1 MNGKAVAR
9 RPLTLLPGRPTFHTF
24 VTFSSFFR
32 NVTLLAS
39 ETNNVPNT
47 TNMKRKLLQRAV
59 LTVGVIASAL
69 GSAITTHAQS
79 GDALL
84 NKLVDKGVLSTKEA
98 NELRNQVD
106 ANFKKAYQVKSG
118 MPDWV
123 TAFKINGDLRLRYE
137 NIAPYNGDNTAPDR
151 SRFRYRLR
159 PGFTAV
165 LQDRFEVGFRLTSS
179 EASGIFG
186 GDPISGNT
194 SLGAGGSKKFIYLDL
209 AYAKWQALN
218 GPTWG
223 LTLTGGKME
232 NPFHFP
238 GTDQFDKDYTPE
250 GFAQE
255 LSYRLNQEHTL
266 KLTGAQFIL
275 NEYDA
280 LSTDP
285 AMLGAQVRWNATW
298 SPKITSTLGLAY
310 LSLINSETRA
320 SASGTNLGL
329 TTASVPNQGRGN
341 SRNADGSLVHGYN
354 PFVIDAAATYSFE
367 SAPMY
372 NGAFPVTASADY
384 MYNHSAPSQNKG
396 YGFGATF
403 GKAGKKKTWQ
413 LDYRYTYLPMD
424 AWYEE
429 FTESDFGAYYGS
441 PKPIGGDTGYRSG
454 TNIKGHWLKA
464 SVSPTDALTLS
475 MAYFL
480 TDLVHSTVHGYN
492 SGAGRLQV
500 DAVLKF

>member
-1 MNGKAVAR
+1 M
-9 RPLTLLPGRPTFHTF
+9 F
-24 VTFSSFFR
+24 VTFSSYFR
-32 NVTLLAS
+32 NATLLAS
-39 ETNNVPNT
+39 ASNNVPNK
-47 TNMKRKLLQRAV
+47 TNMKRKLLQRAA
-59 LTVGVIASAL
+59 LTVGVLASVL
-69 GSAITTHAQS
+69 GSVTTTHAQS

-123 TAFKINGDLRLRYE
+123 TALKINGDLRLRYE
-137 NIAPYNGDNTAPDR
+137 NIHSFNEDILTPDR

-179 EASGIFG
+179 EPSGSFG

-194 SLGAGGSKKFIYLDL
+194 TFGSGGSKKFIYIDL
-209 AYAKWQALN
+209 AYAKWQAVN

-232 NPFHFP
+232 NPLQFP

-255 LSYRLNQEHTL
+255 LSYRINQEHTL

-275 NEYDA
+275 NEY
-280 LSTDP
+280 STSNTDP
-285 AMLGAQVRWNATW
+285 ALLAAQLRWNATW
-298 SPKITSTLGLAY
+298 SPKISTTLGLAY
-310 LSLINSETRA
+310 LSLINSETRG
-320 SASGTNLGL
+320 STTVTNPGL
-329 TTASVPNQGRGN
+329 ITANVPNQGRGN
-341 SRNADGSLVHGYN
+341 SRNPDGSLVNGYN
-354 PFVIDAAATYSFE
+354 PFVLDAAATYTLE

-384 MYNHSAPSQNKG
+384 IYNHSAPNQNRG
-396 YGFGATF
+396 YGFGATL

-429 FTESDFGAYYGS
+429 LTESDFGAFHG
-441 PKPIGGDTGYRSG
+441 PTAPVGGGTGYLSG
-454 TNIKGHWLKA
+454 TNVKGHWIKG
-464 SVSPTDALTLS
+464 SFSPTDALTLS
-475 MAYFL
+475 VAYFI
-480 TDLVHSTVHGYN
+480 TDLVHATTPGYN